1 MELKNANGGRN
12 VAKKSSSLASAV
24 RETADKMR
32 DKKKKKGKHASIG
45 VAPHRH
51 CAVCNVPIR
60 LDADPP
66 VCDDEK
72 CIEKRKRMEKSKQRL
87 TIMLYLFPA
96 IAISLVI
103 IQAIAATTAA

>member
-1 MELKNANGGRN
+1 
-12 VAKKSSSLASAV
+12 VAKKGSNLADAV

-32 DKKKKKGKHASIG
+32 DNKKKKGRRTSIG

-51 CAVCNVPIR
+51 CAVCNIPIS

-66 VCDDEK
+66 VCGEEK

-103 IQAIAATTAA
+103 LQAIAAASGA